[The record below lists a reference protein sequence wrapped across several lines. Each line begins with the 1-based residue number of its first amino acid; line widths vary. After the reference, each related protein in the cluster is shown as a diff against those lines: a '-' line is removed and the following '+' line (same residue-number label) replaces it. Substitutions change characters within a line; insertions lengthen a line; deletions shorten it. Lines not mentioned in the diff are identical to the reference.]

1 MSAAGVGEDHLYGW
15 VGKKALR
22 QVCLKVHHVVGTRRH
37 NAEPVPDPNWVRPP
51 VAQDVDI
58 APKDR
63 LVAAIPVFHADET
76 VPRVHSVRPGRDE
89 AALVFPTVF
98 LLLAPFLLRDGEFTL
113 LNAQLRPLSDEER
126 SGADDGA

>member
-1 MSAAGVGEDHLYGW
+1 M
-15 VGKKALR
+15 
-22 QVCLKVHHVVGTRRH
+22 HHVAGTRRH

-76 VPRVHSVRPGRDE
+76 VPQVRSVRPGRDE

-98 LLLAPFLLRDGEFTL
+98 LLLAPSLLRM
-113 LNAQLRPLSDEER
+113 ASSPC
-126 SGADDGA
+126 